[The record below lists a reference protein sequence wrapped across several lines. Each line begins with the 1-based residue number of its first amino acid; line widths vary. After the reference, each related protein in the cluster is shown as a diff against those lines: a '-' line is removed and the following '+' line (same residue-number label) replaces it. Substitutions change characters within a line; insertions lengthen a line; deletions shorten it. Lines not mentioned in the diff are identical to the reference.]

1 VAQKE
6 SLVTDTVEVP
16 EYPPVAAMAV
26 AQSETDS
33 ETSESSSKKRKHD
46 SIQNVEDR
54 NDSSEDDRKP
64 AAKEQDGYGSSDDN
78 QKKPAA
84 KEQPDGLF
92 NDDSEEEEVGSSS
105 DDKSS
110 DDNQMEPAAKVQVNG
125 GDDDNSKEE
134 EVGSSS
140 DDNSSDDN
148 QKEPAAKV
156 HRNFG
161 SYDNSE
167 EEEVGGGEI
176 DEDLSKED
184 DSNQDDDDG
193 TNKNDSDMD
202 SSTQTVEAQ
211 LVHTDVNRHIS
222 HQRIAFI
229 FDVVKDE
236 FRKCFEPKA
245 EKNLLS
251 RTLDTYNGKKT
262 PQELPQIVADN
273 LMKGTIDASGIN
285 NFKELCKKETGDPDE
300 VLSYVFYKSSVTGKW
315 QRSGVLRDDLQAL
328 LRLQS
333 IHKRLLCQ
341 YCHLVK
347 NFIDA
352 HYENVE
358 QLIDVYDCSFFL
370 EYYLSIDER
379 PIELGID
386 KHRELTKRNILG
398 KQDVIIVMSDTSAT
412 HFFTVVYQPERKK
425 LFYAIHGTI
434 LITTC

>member
-1 VAQKE
+1 MVAMMII
-6 SLVTDTVEVP
+6 
-16 EYPPVAAMAV
+16 A
-26 AQSETDS
+26 
-33 ETSESSSKKRKHD
+33 KRKKLVVVVMTTVVMTTKRNLPQKC
-46 SIQNVEDR
+46 IEILAVMIIAKRKKLVE
-54 NDSSEDDRKP
+54 EKLM
-64 AAKEQDGYGSSDDN
+64 KTF
-78 QKKPAA
+78 QKKTIVTKMTTMVLTRMILTWIHPP
-84 KEQPDGLF
+84 KRLKH
-92 NDDSEEEEVGSSS
+92 NWYI
-105 DDKSS
+105 
-110 DDNQMEPAAKVQVNG
+110 QMSIDIFPTNAL
-125 GDDDNSKEE
+125 NSFFLLLKMSF
-134 EVGSSS
+134 VSVL
-140 DDNSSDDN
+140 N
-148 QKEPAAKV
+148 P
-156 HRNFG
+156 R
-161 SYDNSE
+161 
-167 EEEVGGGEI
+167 
-176 DEDLSKED
+176 
-184 DSNQDDDDG
+184 
-193 TNKNDSDMD
+193 
-202 SSTQTVEAQ
+202 
-211 LVHTDVNRHIS
+211 
-222 HQRIAFI
+222 
-229 FDVVKDE
+229 
-236 FRKCFEPKA
+236 PKA
-245 EKNLLS
+245 KKNLLS
-251 RTLDTYNGKKT
+251 KTLDTYNGKKT

-273 LMKGTIDASGIN
+273 LMKGTIDASGFN

-425 LFYAIHGTI
+425 IVLCDPWDSSDYDDLTNKVYYWCAAMVYQLVAHVLLSQDKNLKEPIRDHLVKAELKAWRF
-434 LITTC
+434 